1 MRRTTLII
9 FLFIWQGCLYAQED
23 FFSRL
28 PIVIINTDIDAVTGQ
43 PVPIVDEPK
52 VGASMKII
60 YVNDG
65 TDNCLADSTNTDRLQ
80 YDGRIAIEIRGTTSQ
95 LTEKK
100 SYGFETRLADGVSN
114 NNVSLLGM
122 PKEHD
127 WILNGFYYEDSYL
140 RDPLTYTL
148 GRRTGHYAPRTH
160 YCELFLNGTY
170 QGLYLFSEKI
180 KRDKNRVNIKKMDD
194 DDNAEPAVTGGY
206 IFKADRVM
214 SNDSLAWVTISYDDS
229 YSVSY
234 VYHTPKPADITPEQ
248 CTYLHDYFFAFMD
261 AVDVDDTS
269 EVSGY
274 PSYIDVPSFIDY
286 MIVSELG
293 SNVDAY
299 QHSTFFHK
307 DRQQKLCAGPLW
319 DFNFAYGNDYTGRSG
334 YDVWQF
340 DNGTNTGSPFWKQ
353 LFESP
358 YFHRRLVARWYE
370 LTIDGPLAYDTVMA
384 IIDSLEAAHYDAVP
398 RDKARWQSL
407 IVDYDYHMWI
417 LRQWIS
423 DRYEWINK
431 QFFVDVE
438 EHNVEPQLSPNPTSG
453 VLNLVGIAKD
463 ANVELVEI
471 YDLQGALVKSCP
483 VNENTSTIDI
493 SSLPANIYMTRFVIG
508 GKSVFQKIVKI
519 P

>member
-1 MRRTTLII
+1 MRRISLII
-9 FLFIWQGCLYAQED
+9 FLLIWQGCLYAQED

-43 PVPIVDEPK
+43 PLPIVDEPK
-52 VGASMKII
+52 VSASMKII
-60 YVNDG
+60 YVNDETG
-65 TDNCLADSTNTDRLQ
+65 NWLSDSTNPDRLQ
-80 YDGRIAIEIRGTTSQ
+80 YDGRIAIEIRGSTSQ

-100 SYGFETRLADGVSN
+100 SYGFETRLADDVSN

-160 YCELFLNGTY
+160 YCELFINGTY

-180 KRDKNRVNIKKMDD
+180 KRDKNRVNIKKMDED
-194 DDNAEPAVTGGY
+194 DTAVPAVTGGY

-214 SNDSLAWVTISYDDS
+214 SNDSLAWVTTSNDDS

-234 VYHTPKPADITPEQ
+234 VYHTPKPAVITPEQ
-248 CTYLHDYFFAFMD
+248 CTYLHDYFFAFMEV
-261 AVDVDDTS
+261 VDVDDTS

-274 PSYIDVPSFIDY
+274 PAFIDVPSFIDY

-293 SNVDAY
+293 SNVDVY
-299 QHSTFFHK
+299 QLSTFFYK
-307 DRQQKLCAGPLW
+307 DRQKKLCAGPLW
-319 DFNFAYGNDYTGRSG
+319 DFNFAYGNDHIGRSR

-384 IIDSLEAAHYDAVP
+384 LIDSLEAAHYDAVP
-398 RDKARWQSL
+398 RDKARWPHL
-407 IVDYDYHMWI
+407 VADYDYHMWI
-417 LRQWIS
+417 MRQWIS

-431 QFFVDVE
+431 QFIVVAE
-438 EHNVEPQLSPNPTSG
+438 EHNVEPQLSPNPTNG
-453 VLNLVGIAKD
+453 ILNLVGIANG
-463 ANVELVEI
+463 ANVELVEV
-471 YDLQGALVKSCP
+471 YDLQGTLVIRRT
-483 VNENTSTIDI
+483 VDETTSVIDI
-493 SSLPANIYMTRFVIG
+493 SSLPADIYMTRTVIDG
-508 GKSVFQKIVKI
+508 RSVYQKIVKL
-519 P
+519 

>member
-9 FLFIWQGCLYAQED
+9 FLLIWQGCLYAQED

-60 YVNDG
+60 YVNDETG
-65 TDNCLADSTNTDRLQ
+65 NWLADSTNPDRLQ

-214 SNDSLAWVTISYDDS
+214 SNDSLAWVTISNDDS

-384 IIDSLEAAHYDAVP
+384 LIDSLESAHYDAVP
-398 RDKARWQSL
+398 RDKARWHSI

-423 DRYEWINK
+423 DRYEWINN

-438 EHNVEPQLSPNPTSG
+438 EHHVEPQLSPNPTRG

-463 ANVELVEI
+463 TNVELVEI
-471 YDLQGALVKSCP
+471 YDLQGALVKNCP
-483 VNENTSTIDI
+483 VNENTSAIDI
-493 SSLPANIYMTRFVIG
+493 SSLPANIYMARFVIG